1 MKGLQDHEEDQ
12 SFGIVPIY
20 YSGKETLVFI
30 LRHLSGYW
38 GFPKGHP
45 NPGETELETA
55 KRELFEETQL
65 SVDTVLSDKLLQ
77 EKYSFRVEG
86 KTIHK
91 TVSYFIATVTCLDTV
106 IDTKEAREGKWV
118 DINEAPRYLTFK
130 EAQRICRETC
140 QILRGMSHEASN

>member
-1 MKGLQDHEEDQ
+1 VEDLHGHEEDA
-12 SFGIVPIY
+12 SFGIVPVF
-20 YSGKETLVFI
+20 YSGKEILVFI

-55 KRELFEETQL
+55 KRELYEETQL
-65 SVDTVLSDKLLQ
+65 EVDKLISDKLLQ

-91 TVSYFIATVTCLDTV
+91 TVSYFIATVTSTHTV
-106 IDTKEAREGKWV
+106 IDTTEAREGKWV
-118 DINEAPRYLTFK
+118 DINEAPMHLTFK
-130 EAQRICRETC
+130 EAQRICRESC
-140 QILRGMSHEASN
+140 QILRGISNETSG

>member
-1 MKGLQDHEEDQ
+1 LRDLHDHEEDA

-20 YSGKETLVFI
+20 FNGKKTLVFI

-45 NPGETELETA
+45 ELNETEIETA
-55 KRELFEETQL
+55 KRELFEETHL
-65 SVDTVLSDKLLQ
+65 EVDKVLYDKLLQ
-77 EKYSFRVEG
+77 EKYSFRVDG

-91 TVSYFIATVTCLDTV
+91 TVSYFIASVTSLDTI

-118 DINEAPRYLTFK
+118 DINEAPMHLTFK
-130 EAQRICRETC
+130 EAQRICRESC
-140 QILRGMSHEASN
+140 QFLRGGSHE